1 MKKLTAILLAAI
13 LCASAL
19 AGCGNDSGSS
29 GEAENPSSEAASTA
43 ESGGGETAKTPD
55 ELLHEKYEE
64 PVKITFVLS
73 YRDPENPD
81 APDELTP
88 ETATAIKKFKEEL
101 NIEVEYSWIVN
112 TDQYESKFGAE
123 LAAGNLPDVMSLST
137 NQFEDLYSQG
147 GLGDMTEAYNNYVN
161 ED

>member
-1 MKKLTAILLAAI
+1 MKKLTTILLAAI

-73 YRDPENPD
+73 YRR
-81 APDELTP
+81 
-88 ETATAIKKFKEEL
+88 
-101 NIEVEYSWIVN
+101 S
-112 TDQYESKFGAE
+112 
-123 LAAGNLPDVMSLST
+123 AARAGRRFRPRRTERLSR
-137 NQFEDLYSQG
+137 
-147 GLGDMTEAYNNYVN
+147 
-161 ED
+161 